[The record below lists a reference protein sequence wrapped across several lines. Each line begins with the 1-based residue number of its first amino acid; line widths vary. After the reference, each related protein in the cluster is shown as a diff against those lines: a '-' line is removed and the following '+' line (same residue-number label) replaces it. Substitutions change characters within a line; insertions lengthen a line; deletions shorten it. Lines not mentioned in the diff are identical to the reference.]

1 MKLLENKIAMVTSS
15 TKGIGLACA
24 KKLAENGAKVYFA
37 VRRLDAGKELAET
50 IRANGGDADACYFD
64 ADKPET
70 FRSSVEEVIAKEGRI
85 DILVNNYGSTDVRKD
100 FDLLHTNT
108 EDFLHVVNDNLRSV
122 YDTCQA
128 AVGAMVKNG
137 GGAIV
142 NIASV
147 GGKYPDMYRIGYGVA
162 KSSIMFL
169 TKNIAT
175 QYAAYGVRA
184 NTILPG
190 FVATDAAMKNMSEEF
205 LNTFLKTVPLNRPG
219 LPEDIANACLFL
231 ASEQSSFIT
240 GEDIPVAGG
249 FGMPSPMYS
258 HYGEMKSKG

>member
-1 MKLLENKIAMVTSS
+1 MKSLQNKIAMVTSS

-24 KKLAENGAKVYFA
+24 QKLAEHGAKVYFA
-37 VRRLDAGKELAET
+37 VRRLDAGKEFVEE
-50 IRANGGDADACYFD
+50 IRAKGGDADVCYFD

-70 FRSSVEEVIAKEGRI
+70 FRSSVEEVIQKEGHI
-85 DILVNNYGSTDVRKD
+85 DILVNNYGATDVRKD
-100 FDLLHTNT
+100 FDLLHTKS
-108 EDFLHVVNDNLRSV
+108 EDFMHIVEDNLRSV
-122 YDTCQA
+122 YDTCQV
-128 AVGAMVKNG
+128 AVESMTKTG
-137 GGAIV
+137 GGSII

-162 KSSIMFL
+162 KSSIIFL

-175 QYAAYGVRA
+175 QYAAAGVRA

-190 FVATDAAMKNMSEEF
+190 FVATDAAMKNMSPEF

-231 ASEQSSFIT
+231 ASDQSSFIT
-240 GEDIPVAGG
+240 GEDLPVAGG

-258 HYGEMKSKG
+258 HYGDMKSKG